1 MKNQEIILNETD
13 KWLIE
18 NCNKIDDVLAIVF
31 LGRSGSV
38 FLGSLLDNHPQ
49 VIMLPGTQ
57 LAFYNFFWEK
67 YSGSLKIESL
77 INNFCSYFSSFFD
90 VYAFSQLSLGTQP
103 ALDLGFAAVG
113 EDRNEKVEIDK
124 EKFKKIMYY
133 ILSKIDH
140 INKKSFFQAI
150 HVAYTISNGDSAR
163 LNTGQ
168 LPLIVYQL
176 HMNWENLVTSLVSD
190 FPKTKFV
197 HMIREPFQ
205 TVGSH
210 FKHTNFSANVM
221 NYFYRDAFP
230 YVESNFSKAIK
241 LEDLHTKPI
250 EIMKKISSW
259 VDIDWS
265 DTLMESTFNAKKWWN
280 LKDVEQV
287 SGFNKVIISKN
298 HSSLYYKFDKYR
310 LRILYSK
317 RFKLWGYPSKTY
329 SKLEHFILL
338 PLLLFPFKM
347 EIISYRNAFLI
358 TKLHG
363 LKNLMLGLFS
373 KKRLYL
379 YSAWKYSLSSEV
391 REVTLL

>member
-1 MKNQEIILNETD
+1 MENKEITFNETD
-13 KWLIE
+13 KWLVE
-18 NCNKIDDVLAIVF
+18 NCFKIDEVLAIVF

-57 LAFYNFFWEK
+57 LAFYDFFWEK
-67 YSGSLKIESL
+67 YSGLSNVENLV
-77 INNFCSYFSSFFD
+77 NTFCAYFSSFFD
-90 VYAFSQLSLGTQP
+90 VHAFSPLSLGTQP
-103 ALDLGFAAVG
+103 SLDLGFSSMG

-124 EKFKKIMYY
+124 EKFKKIMYC
-133 ILSKIDH
+133 ILSKISH
-140 INKKSFFQAI
+140 VNKKNFFQAI
-150 HVAYTISNGDSAR
+150 HVAYTISNDNSSR
-163 LNTGQ
+163 LDKNR

-190 FPKTKFV
+190 FPKTKFI

-210 FKHTNFSANVM
+210 FKHTNYRANVM

-230 YVESNFSKAIK
+230 YAENSASKAIK
-241 LEDLHTKPI
+241 LEDLHTQPT
-250 EIMKKISSW
+250 EVMKKISDW
-259 VDIDWS
+259 INIGWS
-265 DTLMESTFNAKKWWN
+265 DSLMESTFNGKKWWN

-310 LRILYSK
+310 LEILYSK
-317 RFKLWGYPSKTY
+317 RFKLWGYSSKTY
-329 SKLEHFILL
+329 SKLDHFIAL

-347 EIISYRNAFLI
+347 EIISYRNAFSI

-363 LKNLMLGLFS
+363 LKNIVLDLFS
-373 KKRLYL
+373 KKRFYL
-379 YSAWKYSLSSEV
+379 FSAWKYSLSKEV
-391 REVTLL
+391 REVRLL